1 MFEILDIIQN
11 EINRRQQEINRLIEL
26 KAMIS
31 LGSPASGIA
40 SIAGTSIPAKRG
52 RKKKQ
57 TAIEGSM
64 DATNT
69 MLATM
74 ATSPS
79 AVKEKVTSVK
89 VKSKG
94 RKRKKRK
101 APTTESRIIN
111 MIKAENRLM
120 DVNMLADKLS
130 PAYPD
135 KDYSTLTKYFNVV
148 LSNLKSKGVLY
159 GVKYDEKNQKLSRNH
174 WGLKNWFTEDHQIVP
189 EYYLNK

>member
-89 VKSKG
+89 VKSKV

-174 WGLKNWFTEDHQIVP
+174 WGLNNWFTEDHQIVP